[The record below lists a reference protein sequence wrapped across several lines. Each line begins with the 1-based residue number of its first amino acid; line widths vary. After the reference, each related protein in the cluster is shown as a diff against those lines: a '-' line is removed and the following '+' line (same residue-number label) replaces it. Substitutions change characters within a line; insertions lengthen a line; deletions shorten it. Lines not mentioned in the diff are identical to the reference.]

1 MEIAP
6 IHLELARI
14 KMFVVPV
21 GSFSN
26 IPHRARYTPYHKQA
40 WHMNEVLK
48 SESVCGYLL
57 RQAECRGILSAGR
70 VSIDSTFLFIAWKT
84 DIIPVQR
91 LLYYHSF
98 GFHAI
103 GHYFQNGIKN
113 VCFFLSLSCWTT
125 SFYSFFHQ
133 SIHQWNTTRNGY
145 IVCTVTEKEE
155 EE

>member
-1 MEIAP
+1 MQISIDRQFYVDAFIFALCFRPNLSGMHLHMYKKLRTISSIFCYSNYEMEKAP
-6 IHLELARI
+6 IHLELACI

-70 VSIDSTFLFIAWKT
+70 VSIDSTFLFIA
-84 DIIPVQR
+84 
-91 LLYYHSF
+91 
-98 GFHAI
+98 
-103 GHYFQNGIKN
+103 
-113 VCFFLSLSCWTT
+113 
-125 SFYSFFHQ
+125 
-133 SIHQWNTTRNGY
+133 
-145 IVCTVTEKEE
+145 
-155 EE
+155 